1 MSAKY
6 LSLSEDPDGERWRLP
21 DEASVEEVKAQIEAA
36 MTEGRAVRIQVV
48 VGDRGTGELIVN
60 GRAIEAALVWE
71 VGVQEPTFSII
82 D

>member
-1 MSAKY
+1 MGAKY
-6 LSLSEDPDGERWRLP
+6 LALSEEPDAERWRLTE
-21 DEASVEEVKAQIEAA
+21 DSSVEDVKAQIEAA
-36 MTEGRAVRIQVV
+36 MTEGRAVRIKVV
-48 VGDRGTGELIVN
+48 VGDRGAGELIVN

>member
-1 MSAKY
+1 MGAKY
-6 LSLSEDPDGERWRLP
+6 LALSQEPDAERWRLP
-21 DEASVEEVKAQIEAA
+21 DESKTEEVKTQIEGA
-36 MTEGRAVRIQVV
+36 MTEGRAVRIKVV
-48 VGDRGTGELIVN
+48 VGDRGAGELIVN